1 MLFHTYKKLWVLI
14 SLLIILSVAISP
26 NFIIESSSNIGKTG
40 NSNNINNNYSS
51 SCNISMVKCLDN
63 ILLPHSNN
71 QSKKDINK
79 IQTDPILEQVNSTK
93 LKEYINYL
101 SSFHTRHSKSNHI
114 ENVAHWLKSEFE
126 NICKGRVFFHNYT
139 QSDQNQTYHLKNIIC
154 TSNSNINNSNSNS
167 ISNSSNINKQDL
179 SFSSN
184 YNNTMIIGAHY
195 DSRAKNINNTY
206 ARAPGADD
214 NASGVSAVLEL
225 ARILSQLNLKYNL
238 QFVLFSGEEQGLWG
252 SKNYVKYLD
261 NNNQTKDI
269 DLYIN
274 FDMIGYPP
282 VNESNKVILEYD
294 IGNKYLQN
302 DKYSKTIALLIKQ
315 IADQYTNLQAVLS
328 KLQNSDFIPFEA
340 VDHTVIGIHDEGSEK
355 NSNYHNSTDIPATLN
370 IKYISSITKMILA
383 TILELDKYYNQCLY

>member
-1 MLFHTYKKLWVLI
+1 MLFHTYKKIWVLI

-26 NFIIESSSNIGKTG
+26 NFIIESSSNIGKTD
-40 NSNNINNNYSS
+40 NNNIYSS

-71 QSKKDINK
+71 QSKKTINK

-101 SSFHTRHSKSNHI
+101 SSFHTRHSKSYHI
-114 ENVAHWLKSEFE
+114 ENVANWLKSEFE

-154 TSNSNINNSNSNS
+154 TSNS
-167 ISNSSNINKQDL
+167 SNINKQNL

-184 YNNTMIIGAHY
+184 YNNTIIIGAHY

-225 ARILSQLNLKYNL
+225 SRILSQLNLKYNL

-252 SKNYVKYLD
+252 SKHYVEYLD
-261 NNNQTKDI
+261 KSNRTKNI
-269 DLYIN
+269 DFYVN
-274 FDMIGYPP
+274 FDMVGHPP
-282 VNESNKVILEYD
+282 SNESNKVILEYD
-294 IGNKYLQN
+294 VGNKYEKN
-302 DKYSKTIALLIKQ
+302 DKCSKTIALFIKQ
-315 IADQYTNLQAVLS
+315 IAPKYTNLNATLS
-328 KLQNSDFIPFEA
+328 KLGRSDFISFEA
-340 VDHTVIGIHDEGSEK
+340 LNLTVIGIHDKGSEK
-355 NSNYHNSTDIPATLN
+355 NPHYHKSTDLPATLN
-370 IKYISSITKMILA
+370 IKYLTSVTKMMLA
-383 TILELDKYYNQCLY
+383 TILELDNLLRY

>member
-1 MLFHTYKKLWVLI
+1 LLFHTYNKLCVLI
-14 SLLIILSVAISP
+14 SLLIILSVAISS
-26 NFIIESSSNIGKTG
+26 NFIIESSSNIGKTN
-40 NSNNINNNYSS
+40 NSNNNINNNYSS
-51 SCNISMVKCLDN
+51 SCIISMVKCLDN

-71 QSKKDINK
+71 QTKKTINK
-79 IQTDPILEQVNSTK
+79 IQTDLVLEQVNSTK

-101 SSFHTRHSKSNHI
+101 SSFHTRHSKSYHI

-154 TSNSNINNSNSNS
+154 TSNSSNV
-167 ISNSSNINKQDL
+167 NKQDL
-179 SFSSN
+179 SSSSHH
-184 YNNTMIIGAHY
+184 NNTIIIGAHY

-225 ARILSQLNLKYNL
+225 SRILSHLNLKYNL
-238 QFVLFSGEEQGLWG
+238 QFILFSGEEQGKWG

-294 IGNKYLQN
+294 IDNKYLQN
-302 DKYSKTIALLIKQ
+302 DKYSKLIGQFIKQ
-315 IADQYTNLQAVLS
+315 IAWNYTNLKATLG
-328 KLQNSDFIPFEA
+328 KLGNSDFIPFEA
-340 VDHTVIGIHDEGSEK
+340 VGLTVIGIHDEGSEK
-355 NSNYHNSTDIPATLN
+355 NPHYHNSTDVPATLN
-370 IKYISSITKMILA
+370 IKYISSVTKMILA
-383 TILELDKYYNQCLY
+383 TILELDKF